1 MLRASLLSFMAFDS
15 CFASPSFQVCTR
27 PRPGWHMA
35 GEVGGGVGG
44 VLTNLIVLMIEEE
57 AITSSSHIRLI
68 RWTQPVSRNRS
79 RNTNESQ

>member
-1 MLRASLLSFMAFDS
+1 MRIDFIIVKTSA
-15 CFASPSFQVCTR
+15 QR
-27 PRPGWHMA
+27 
-35 GEVGGGVGG
+35 GESII
-44 VLTNLIVLMIEEE
+44 NAEQEE

>member
-1 MLRASLLSFMAFDS
+1 MDAGPRLKCTSENQQEAILRCVGDIETQEIVRLKTLLDD
-15 CFASPSFQVCTR
+15 R
-27 PRPGWHMA
+27 
-35 GEVGGGVGG
+35 
-44 VLTNLIVLMIEEE
+44 EEE

>member
-1 MLRASLLSFMAFDS
+1 MAAFKMRPLYYTVLRFEYLSS
-15 CFASPSFQVCTR
+15 
-27 PRPGWHMA
+27 
-35 GEVGGGVGG
+35 E
-44 VLTNLIVLMIEEE
+44 EEE

>member
-1 MLRASLLSFMAFDS
+1 MLLEDNI
-15 CFASPSFQVCTR
+15 T
-27 PRPGWHMA
+27 PGSITKA
-35 GEVGGGVGG
+35 KEE
-44 VLTNLIVLMIEEE
+44 EEE

>member
-1 MLRASLLSFMAFDS
+1 MGAFYEENMAILFLLEYIVSTSMMVGWVELRWSCQTLVIDS
-15 CFASPSFQVCTR
+15 HGSER
-27 PRPGWHMA
+27 HDL
-35 GEVGGGVGG
+35 EE
-44 VLTNLIVLMIEEE
+44 EEE